1 VGKKIFTVDS
11 DAYTLLPFPARE
23 MSGPSTVTKLPFLV
37 RAFSLPAVEGLAV
50 LAGAGSGITIQ
61 IQK

>member
-23 MSGPSTVTKLPFLV
+23 MSGPSTVTKLPFMV
-37 RAFSLPAVEGLAV
+37 GAFSLRAVEGLAAF
-50 LAGAGSGITIQ
+50 AGAGSGIATQ